1 MDKGI
6 IVLIIIVA
14 LGLIAF
20 IDQKGITSFASL
32 SGGTGVVVDLYPLS
46 REISQGGNIRVA
58 TRIDTDTAEEI
69 DVTIEYTI
77 TNNQGI
83 VVFQKSKT
91 LAVEQTV
98 TISDQLMIHRTLD
111 PGPYLVDV
119 EVSYEGIRKIERD
132 TFQVVAAPVEVTFD
146 NKDSLLS
153 VMLVILLIFL
163 ILLWLQYRKVNRILK
178 SHENDNRV
186 HDIIKKKK

>member
-14 LGLIAF
+14 LGLISF
-20 IDQKGITSFASL
+20 IDQKGITSFAVS
-32 SGGTGVVVDLYPLS
+32 SGGTGVVVDLFPLS
-46 REISQGGNIRVA
+46 REISRGGDIRVA

-91 LAVEQTV
+91 LAVKQTA
-98 TISDQLMIHRTLD
+98 TISDQLMVHRTLD

-119 EVSYEGIRKIERD
+119 EVSYEGVRKIERD
-132 TFQVVAAPVEVTFD
+132 TFQVVAGPVDTFD